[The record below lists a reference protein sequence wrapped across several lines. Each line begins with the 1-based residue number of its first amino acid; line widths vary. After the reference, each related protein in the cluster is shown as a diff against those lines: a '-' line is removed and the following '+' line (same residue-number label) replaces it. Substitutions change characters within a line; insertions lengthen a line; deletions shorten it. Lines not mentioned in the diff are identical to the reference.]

1 MSWILLVLIYGAIK
15 GIREIIQKKA
25 MTKNSITEILVF
37 YTLLSFIFVIPQA
50 KDALGMEPRFYF
62 LIALK
67 SLIIFLAWIC
77 SFTALKRLPV
87 SLYGILDMSG
97 VLFATLLGVIFLG
110 EKLGILQI
118 VGLVTVCAGL
128 LLLKFKP
135 SFLGRGGGQ
144 QACKKSCQA
153 EGGPA
158 PVEGGQVP
166 KRTEFWESQAPRHRH
181 FIPRSQ
187 TGLYTA
193 IAIISCLLN
202 AVSGF
207 MDKLFMRDVSTSQL
221 QFWYLLFLSAYYGLY
236 FSIGRIRAGRSLSR
250 KAEEASNKSVVKNLW
265 VWLLAILFVVGDKA
279 LFMANGIPQSSVSM
293 MTLLKQSSC
302 IVTIVGGRLFFKESD
317 TGYRLFCAAVI
328 ISGIVL
334 GTISG

>member
-1 MSWILLVLIYGAIK
+1 
-15 GIREIIQKKA
+15 
-25 MTKNSITEILVF
+25 
-37 YTLLSFIFVIPQA
+37 
-50 KDALGMEPRFYF
+50 MEPRFYF

-97 VLFATLLGVIFLG
+97 VLFATLLGVIFLR
-110 EKLGILQI
+110 EKLGILQL

-135 SFLGRGGGQ
+135 SLLGRGGRLSPVKGGSTASACGQ

-250 KAEEASNKSVVKNLW
+250 KPEEASNKSVVKNLW

-317 TGYRLFCAAVI
+317 IGYRLFCAAVI